1 VNDPRIAPVEDNL
14 LSFYSDALTS
24 PILNVADLDGA
35 RGYYTDIAFPLCNV
49 VFDARFEPGRA
60 AEQTRA
66 VLTEYTDRGLPFLWW
81 ATPSTTSPE
90 LELACA
96 EVGMIRTDV
105 PGMHR
110 PLAAPVEV
118 RTPEGVELELATA
131 EDLGT
136 LIDVMLAGF
145 GMPEW
150 LKDPLTSLFDGFTE
164 DRLVNVLAR
173 VDGEPVASGSAYLK
187 DGTAGIY
194 NIATLEGSRG
204 RGIGYAVTA
213 WLMNAGRERGCTE
226 TILHASSDGYPVY
239 ERLGFETVCTLPQ
252 MVWVPS
258 D

>member
-1 VNDPRIAPVEDNL
+1 VNDPRIAPVEKNL
-14 LSFYSDALTS
+14 IAFYGDALSS
-24 PILNVADLDGA
+24 PVLNVADLDGA
-35 RGYYTDIAFPLCNV
+35 RGYYTDIPFPLCNV
-49 VFDARFEPGRA
+49 VFDARFDPGRE

-66 VLTEYTDRGLPFLWW
+66 VLDEYTGRGLPFLWW
-81 ATPSTTSPE
+81 GTPSTTSPG

-96 EVGMIRTDV
+96 EMGMLREDV

-110 PLAAPVEV
+110 PLDGPVEV
-118 RTPEGVELELATA
+118 RAPEGLRLELALP
-131 EDLGT
+131 ESLGVLT
-136 LIDVMLAGF
+136 DVMLAGF

-150 LKDPLTSLFDGFTE
+150 LKDPFLEMFGGLAA

-173 VDGEPVASGSAYLK
+173 LDGEPVACGSAYLV

-194 NIATLEGSRG
+194 NIATLEGFRG

-213 WLMNAGRERGCTE
+213 WLMNDAYERGCTE

-239 ERLGFETVCTLPQ
+239 EHLGYQTVCTLPQ

-258 D
+258 E